1 MNKKKILI
9 IFKSPWLWNHFLV
22 KKLSKFYIVDHL
34 YISDI
39 KNKNFIETTE
49 EINKRIE
56 NNKIEIVFFDTD
68 YYKFI
73 NHYFIKRINSS
84 KKVLI
89 TFDDYDLHEMNSI
102 TASAC
107 DLVITGCPVSVLK
120 YQEKGYQ
127 AHRFFLENDQD
138 VYKDYKEKK
147 DIDIIFFGALSKD
160 RNYFINYLEKNG
172 LTVKTVGSGV
182 KFLKDEDLAK
192 LISRSKIVLNFSK
205 STWGAVRSYSRFQFI
220 NPDKIYNFFYQF
232 KGRILTAA
240 LCGTACVSEFFAGNE
255 IMFSKNELK
264 AFFTK
269 EECLVILNE
278 LLKDD
283 NLLKEYT
290 NNFIKRALKL
300 ADDDAE
306 FKQVRNILENS
317 KHPKVQLANV
327 PYWYIRI
334 AAKQVVI
341 RNIKLST
348 IIKTLLNFNIISSL
362 VKESNYL
369 TKFLV
374 ISESIIN
381 VLWYAII
388 ISIKSKKF

>member
-9 IFKSPWLWNHFLV
+9 IFKSPWLWNQFLV

-39 KNKNFIETTE
+39 KNKNFIETIE

-73 NHYFIKRINSS
+73 NYYFIKRINSS

-160 RNYFINYLEKNG
+160 RKYFINYLETNG
-172 LTVKTVGSGV
+172 LTIKIVGSGV

-205 STWGAVRSYSRFQFI
+205 STWGAVRSYSRFQLI

-269 EECLVILNE
+269 EECLVILKE

-300 ADDDAE
+300 ADDETE

-381 VLWYAII
+381 VLWYSII